1 MLSHHVNQQFEDR
14 QKLSMA
20 IVIVFLMLASSLLA
34 MVQSVQDQAELP
46 TSTRLVE
53 GGSIGMTPVQSTDQG
68 GQGGW
73 EGSNDGGLTAA
84 HEALANL
91 MWSDPGV
98 SSGIIVDLS
107 VLEAALPAYATL
119 LEESRAGD
127 HDTTVLTI

>member
-53 GGSIGMTPVQSTDQG
+53 GGSIGMIPVQFMDQG
-68 GQGGW
+68 G
-73 EGSNDGGLTAA
+73 
-84 HEALANL
+84 
-91 MWSDPGV
+91 
-98 SSGIIVDLS
+98 
-107 VLEAALPAYATL
+107 
-119 LEESRAGD
+119 
-127 HDTTVLTI
+127 